1 MSISEVKET
10 VKTNVK
16 ELGRQVADGATES
29 MKAAYEKKQ
38 LLDMEREIRLGRI
51 SAELNHAE
59 EIKGLKKTVCQ
70 ETKDTKNALEEMHG
84 I

>member
-10 VKTNVK
+10 VKSGVK
-16 ELGRQVADGATES
+16 ELGRQIADGAAES
-29 MKAAYEKKQ
+29 VKAAYEKKQ

-70 ETKDTKNALEEMHG
+70 ETKDTKKSL
-84 I
+84 